1 MLFTL
6 NLNSNKGNGAMKNL
20 IKYTAQ
26 ALVDHP
32 EQVEVSRVGG
42 NQTSVI
48 ELKVSKEDLGKVIG
62 KQGRTAR
69 AMRTILSAASAKIK
83 KRAVLKII
91 E

>member
-32 EQVEVSRVGG
+32 EQVEVSEVKG
-42 NQTSVI
+42 N
-48 ELKVSKEDLGKVIG
+48 
-62 KQGRTAR
+62 
-69 AMRTILSAASAKIK
+69 
-83 KRAVLKII
+83 
-91 E
+91 

>member
-1 MLFTL
+1 
-6 NLNSNKGNGAMKNL
+6 MKNL

-26 ALVDHP
+26 ALVDYP
-32 EQVEVSRVGG
+32 EQVEVSEVEG
-42 NQTSVI
+42 NQTSVL
-48 ELKVSKEDLGKVIG
+48 ELKVAKEDLGKVIG

-83 KRAVLKII
+83 KRAVLEII